1 MQTLSD
7 REIRKTWWGPVWRG
21 LVVDPQARH
30 RQKMRGALWLYLYL
44 LIHADR
50 TTGKLT
56 RRYYTIAEDMGV
68 PPRTVRQWMTT
79 LRQQDYISSRPTGRA
94 LVIHIQK
101 WKPIT
106 AASRGA
112 KK

>member
-68 PPRTVRQWMTT
+68 PPRTVRQWTT
-79 LRQQDYISSRPTGRA
+79 ERRKRYLGANTARAADADDDACFHGRS
-94 LVIHIQK
+94 L
-101 WKPIT
+101 
-106 AASRGA
+106 
-112 KK
+112 